1 MLSILSNIA
10 TIIGLLVGILSLLYN
25 FLSHGENQYKV
36 KDNIKFIGQTL
47 IQNALVLII
56 TYLILMIIYIIL
68 SYFIHEKEI
77 FQSIIFIFETTLGL
91 VSFIIYVLNELSIQK
106 NGVRIQNEILEK
118 KEADEYINSKFQVEL
133 NKTCKKL
140 NEYNDEVDIKE
151 EINSLKKLEKNR
163 RKYSK
168 RVKRCFLRARIGYFF
183 MPLILFSYTEMMSQN
198 INITIFTILLI
209 TILIYIFN
217 FIIIYPKIK
226 LENGYINIT
235 SAMISNH
242 IKEFEKIQS
251 NRKIEKNT

>member
-47 IQNALVLII
+47 IQNASALII
-56 TYLILMIIYIIL
+56 TYLILLMIYMIL
-68 SYFIHEKEI
+68 NYVIHEKEVFRAI
-77 FQSIIFIFETTLGL
+77 FFIFGIALGL
-91 VSFIIYVLNELSIQK
+91 VSFIIYTLNELSIQK
-106 NGVRIQNEILEK
+106 NGVRIQSEILEK

-183 MPLILFSYTEMMSQN
+183 MPFILISYTEMMSQN
-198 INITIFTILLI
+198 INITIFAILLI

-235 SAMISNH
+235 SAMTSNH
-242 IKEFEKIQS
+242 IKEFEKIQR

>member
-47 IQNALVLII
+47 IQNASALII
-56 TYLILMIIYIIL
+56 TYLILLMIYMIL
-68 SYFIHEKEI
+68 NYVIHEKEVFRAI
-77 FQSIIFIFETTLGL
+77 FFIFGIALGL
-91 VSFIIYVLNELSIQK
+91 VSFIIYTLNELSIQK
-106 NGVRIQNEILEK
+106 NGVRIQSEILEK

-183 MPLILFSYTEMMSQN
+183 MPLILISYTEMMSQN
-198 INITIFTILLI
+198 INITIFAILLI

-235 SAMISNH
+235 SAMTSNH
-242 IKEFEKIQS
+242 IKEFEKIQG
-251 NRKIEKNT
+251 NRKTEKNT

>member
-1 MLSILSNIA
+1 
-10 TIIGLLVGILSLLYN
+10 

-47 IQNALVLII
+47 IQNASALII
-56 TYLILMIIYIIL
+56 TYLILLMIYMIL
-68 SYFIHEKEI
+68 NYVIHEKEVFRAI
-77 FQSIIFIFETTLGL
+77 FFIFGIALGL
-91 VSFIIYVLNELSIQK
+91 VSFIIYTLNELSIQK
-106 NGVRIQNEILEK
+106 NGVRIQSEILEK

-183 MPLILFSYTEMMSQN
+183 MPLILISYTEMMSQN
-198 INITIFTILLI
+198 INITIFAILLI

-235 SAMISNH
+235 SAMTSNH
-242 IKEFEKIQS
+242 IKEFEKIQR